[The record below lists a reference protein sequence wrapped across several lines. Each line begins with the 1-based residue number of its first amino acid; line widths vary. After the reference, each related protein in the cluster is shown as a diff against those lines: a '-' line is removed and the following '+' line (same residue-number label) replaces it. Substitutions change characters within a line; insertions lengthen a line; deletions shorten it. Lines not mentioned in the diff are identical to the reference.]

1 MSAIDSQNK
10 LTEILELISNL
21 LNRLIIDGFDEKNAS
36 YIVSPAKRMKIF
48 SKYILLYHLTQN
60 NNYYVNLIN

>member
-21 LNRLIIDGFDEKNAS
+21 LNRLIIKKNAS
-36 YIVSPAKRMKIF
+36 YIVSPAKHMKIF
-48 SKYILLYHLTQN
+48 NQKYFVMSFNTKQ
-60 NNYYVNLIN
+60 